1 MFTEFI
7 AAYNLLLHL
16 IRQSDKMN
24 MFLPRVCQ
32 NLSNPITSSP
42 ANGPGLALSIFST
55 IFNLLAPDDDARYHV
70 FFAILR
76 VIRASGT
83 FEALRPQLEN
93 LDSWLTQW
101 DMDEEEQ
108 RKLFLAIVDV
118 ANDAGEGR
126 EAYEYLIRALR
137 RTQDEPASP
146 EARQLAVR
154 ALKTALMQ
162 PNHFDF
168 QDLIGL
174 DCIQQ
179 LRRSD
184 PVHFELLEIFNADVL
199 DDFVEFQASRPQW
212 LAGNGLDEAV
222 LTKKMRLLTL
232 ASLGASAGATRELS
246 YAKIAAGLRVPE
258 EEVEDWIIDGVRA
271 NLVEGRMAQLDKRFL
286 IQRATY
292 RVFGENQWREVESRL
307 AHWRS
312 SLTSVLAV
320 IQSEKERVAAQQEA
334 DAREVDSK
342 VNAWSEAGGNQR
354 RQQQEQY

>member
-1 MFTEFI
+1 
-7 AAYNLLLHL
+7 
-16 IRQSDKMN
+16 MN
-24 MFLPRVCQ
+24 IFLPRVCQ

-42 ANGPGLALSIFST
+42 NNGPGLALSIFST
-55 IFNLLAPDDDARYHV
+55 IFNMLPPDEDARYHV

-83 FEALRPQLEN
+83 FDALRPQLDN
-93 LDSWLTQW
+93 LDDWLVQW
-101 DMDEEEQ
+101 DMDEDEQ
-108 RKLFLAIVDV
+108 RKLYLAITDV
-118 ANDAGEGR
+118 ANEAGEEK

-137 RTQDEPASP
+137 RTQDEPASD

-154 ALKTALMQ
+154 ALKSALMQ
-162 PNHFDF
+162 PIHFDF

-199 DDFVEFQASRPQW
+199 DDFMEFQSSHPGW
-212 LAGNGLDEAV
+212 LENNGLDEAV
-222 LTKKMRLLTL
+222 LKKKMRLLTL

-246 YAKIAAGLRVPE
+246 YAAIATGLRLPE

-320 IQSEKERVAAQQEA
+320 IQSEKEKVTVQHEA
-334 DAREVDSK
+334 EKRDVDVK
-342 VNAWSEAGGNQR
+342 MNAWNDASVNQR
-354 RQQQEQY
+354 RQQEEQY